1 MFRRVITSSA
11 KKTLSRLSKQ
21 VQQAILKETELLIE
35 QPFAGERLHG
45 TLSFL
50 YSFHFKFENVQY
62 RVAYTVD
69 RDNELIIIHLV
80 GPRENF
86 YDRLLRLFR

>member
-1 MFRRVITSSA
+1 MYRRVITSSA
-11 KKTLSRLSKQ
+11 KKTLTRLSKQ
-21 VQQAILKETELLIE
+21 VQHAILEETELLTE
-35 QPFAGERLHG
+35 RPFMGERLHG
-45 TLSFL
+45 ALSFL

>member
-11 KKTLSRLSKQ
+11 KKTLTRLSKQ
-21 VQQAILKETELLIE
+21 AQHTLLSETELLISN
-35 QPFAGERLHG
+35 PYAGERLHG
-45 TLSFL
+45 ALSFL

-62 RVAYTVD
+62 RVAYSVD
-69 RDNELIIIHLV
+69 HERALIIIHLV

>member
-1 MFRRVITSSA
+1 MFRRVITPSA

-21 VQQAILKETELLIE
+21 VQQGVLQETELLGE

>member
-11 KKTLSRLSKQ
+11 KKTLTRLSKQ
-21 VQQAILKETELLIE
+21 AQQAILKETELLIE

-50 YSFHFKFENVQY
+50 YSFHFKFDNVQY
-62 RVAYTVD
+62 RVAYTVE